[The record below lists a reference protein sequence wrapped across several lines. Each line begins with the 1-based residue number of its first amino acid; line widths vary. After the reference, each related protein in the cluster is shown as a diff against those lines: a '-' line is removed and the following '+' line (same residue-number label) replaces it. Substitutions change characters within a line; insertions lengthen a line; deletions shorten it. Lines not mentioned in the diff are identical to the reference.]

1 MRKILTLS
9 RVAAVCSLGVLAV
22 ACGSDDITSDN
33 TTATSSAT
41 TEEIVTADTVGPTS
55 TTSPPGT
62 TTPAGTNSNDELPT
76 IVVTT
81 NILGDIVTQ
90 TVGDLAEV
98 EVIMP
103 VGADPHD
110 FAPSARQAESMENAD
125 LLVTNGAGF
134 EEGMLV
140 ILEQVESSGTPVFSF
155 ADQIELIEFSG
166 EAHSDEEKPTGT
178 DDAGHDHAHDDEE
191 KPTGTDEAGHSEDE
205 EHNHSGKDAHIWTD
219 PSRMITAVEAFGVEF
234 ASLDGVDAAAVAAQV
249 QSYVD
254 ELIALD
260 AEMESTL
267 STIPAEQRVLV
278 TNHEVFGYFA
288 NRFSFEVVGAV
299 IPSSTTN
306 AEPSTAEVEALV
318 ELIEQ
323 EQIPAI
329 FADTS
334 SPTRLAEAIAS
345 SASGDVQV
353 VALYSESLGEP
364 GSGADTFLTMM
375 ATNAKLIADALAPA

>member
-22 ACGSDDITSDN
+22 ACGSDDTTSDN

-41 TEEIVTADTVGPTS
+41 TEEIVTADTVGATS

-62 TTPAGTNSNDELPT
+62 TTPADTIPNVELPT

-103 VGADPHD
+103 AGADPHD

-155 ADQIELIEFSG
+155 ADQIELIEFSD
-166 EAHSDEEKPTGT
+166 EAD
-178 DDAGHDHAHDDEE
+178 HDHDHGHSHDDEE
-191 KPTGTDEAGHSEDE
+191 KPVGTDEAGHSKDE
-205 EHNHSGKDAHIWTD
+205 EHNHSGKDGHIWTD

-234 ASLDGVDAAAVAAQV
+234 ASLDGVDAAAVASQV

-260 AEMESTL
+260 VEMESTL

-318 ELIEQ
+318 ALIEQ

-345 SASGDVQV
+345 SAGGDVQV

-364 GSGADTFLTMM
+364 GSGADTYLTMM
-375 ATNAKLIADALAPA
+375 ATNAKLIAEALTTA

>member
-9 RVAAVCSLGVLAV
+9 RVAAVCALSVLTV
-22 ACGSDDITSDN
+22 ACGSDDSTSDN
-33 TTATSSAT
+33 TDNGDAA
-41 TEEIVTADTVGPTS
+41 
-55 TTSPPGT
+55 GT
-62 TTPAGTNSNDELPT
+62 TTPADTSSNGELPT

-90 TVGDLAEV
+90 AVGDLAEV
-98 EVIMP
+98 EVVMP

-134 EEGMLV
+134 EEGMREV
-140 ILEQVESSGTPVFSF
+140 IEQVESSGTPVFSF
-155 ADQIELIEFSG
+155 ADQVELIEFSG
-166 EAHSDEEKPTGT
+166 EGHIG
-178 DDAGHDHAHDDEE
+178 DD
-191 KPTGTDEAGHSEDE
+191 P
-205 EHNHSGKDAHIWTD
+205 HIWND

-234 ASLDGVDAAAVAAQV
+234 ASLGGVDAAAVEAQV

-254 ELIALD
+254 ELTALD
-260 AEMESTL
+260 AEMEDTL

-278 TNHEVFGYFA
+278 TNHVVFGYFA
-288 NRFSFEVVGAV
+288 DRFSFEVVGAV

-318 ELIEQ
+318 ALIEQ

-334 SPTRLAEAIAS
+334 SPTRLAGAIAS

-364 GSGADTFLTMM
+364 GSGADSYLTMM
-375 ATNAKLIADALAPA
+375 ATNATLIADALIPA

>member
-9 RVAAVCSLGVLAV
+9 RFAAVCSLGVLAV
-22 ACGSDDITSDN
+22 ACGTEDTTSDN

-41 TEEIVTADTVGPTS
+41 TEEIVTSDTVGAPS
-55 TTSPPGT
+55 TTSPPST
-62 TTPAGTNSNDELPT
+62 TTPADTSSTDELPT

-140 ILEQVESSGTPVFSF
+140 IIEQVESSGTPVFSF
-155 ADQIELIEFSG
+155 ADQIELIQFPEKQSG
-166 EAHSDEEKPTGT
+166 EEHSGEGHS
-178 DDAGHDHAHDDEE
+178 HDHDHDDEE

-205 EHNHSGKDAHIWTD
+205 EHSHSGDDSHIWTD

-234 ASLDGVDAAAVAAQV
+234 ASLDGVDAAAVEAQV

-254 ELIALD
+254 DLVALD
-260 AEMESTL
+260 AEMEATL

-318 ELIEQ
+318 ALIQQ

-353 VALYSESLGEP
+353 VALFSESLGEP
-364 GSGADTFLTMM
+364 GSGADTYLTMM
-375 ATNAKLIADALAPA
+375 ATNATLIADALTRA

>member
-9 RVAAVCSLGVLAV
+9 RVAAVCALSVLTV
-22 ACGSDDITSDN
+22 ACGSDDSTSDN
-33 TTATSSAT
+33 TDNGDAAGATTAADTSSN
-41 TEEIVTADTVGPTS
+41 G
-55 TTSPPGT
+55 
-62 TTPAGTNSNDELPT
+62 ELPT

-90 TVGDLAEV
+90 AVGDLAEV
-98 EVIMP
+98 EVVMP

-134 EEGMLV
+134 EEGMREV
-140 ILEQVESSGTPVFSF
+140 IEQVESSGTPVFSF
-155 ADQIELIEFSG
+155 ADQVELIEFSG
-166 EAHSDEEKPTGT
+166 EEHIG
-178 DDAGHDHAHDDEE
+178 DD
-191 KPTGTDEAGHSEDE
+191 P
-205 EHNHSGKDAHIWTD
+205 HIWND

-234 ASLDGVDAAAVAAQV
+234 ASLGGVDAAAVEAQV

-254 ELIALD
+254 ELTALD
-260 AEMESTL
+260 AEMEDTL

-278 TNHEVFGYFA
+278 TNHVVFGYFA
-288 NRFSFEVVGAV
+288 DHFSFEVVGAV

-318 ELIEQ
+318 ALIEQ

-334 SPTRLAEAIAS
+334 SHSRLAGAIAS

-364 GSGADTFLTMM
+364 GSGADSYLTMM
-375 ATNAKLIADALAPA
+375 ATNATLIADALIPA

>member
-9 RVAAVCSLGVLAV
+9 RVAAVCSLSVLTV
-22 ACGSDDITSDN
+22 ACGSDDSTSDD
-33 TTATSSAT
+33 TTATSSETA
-41 TEEIVTADTVGPTS
+41 EEIVTADTVDAAG
-55 TTSPPGT
+55 TTSPSGT
-62 TTPAGTNSNDELPT
+62 TTPADTSSNDELPT

-134 EEGMLV
+134 EEGMLEV
-140 ILEQVESSGTPVFSF
+140 IEQVESSGTPVFSF

-166 EAHSDEEKPTGT
+166 AEHSEEEKTPSGTIDADRSDEEHIG
-178 DDAGHDHAHDDEE
+178 DD
-191 KPTGTDEAGHSEDE
+191 P
-205 EHNHSGKDAHIWTD
+205 HIWTD

-234 ASLDGVDAAAVAAQV
+234 ASLDGADAAAVEAQV

-254 ELIALD
+254 ELTALD
-260 AEMESTL
+260 AEMDATL
-267 STIPAEQRVLV
+267 STVPAEQRVLV

-288 NRFSFEVVGAV
+288 DRFSFEIVGAI

-318 ELIEQ
+318 ALIEQ

-345 SASGDVQV
+345 SASGDVRV

-364 GSGADTFLTMM
+364 GSGADTYLTMM
-375 ATNAKLIADALAPA
+375 ATNATLIADALTPA

>member
-22 ACGSDDITSDN
+22 ACGSDDTTSDN

-41 TEEIVTADTVGPTS
+41 TEEIVTADTVGATS

-62 TTPAGTNSNDELPT
+62 TTPADTIPNVELPT

-103 VGADPHD
+103 AGADPHD

-155 ADQIELIEFSG
+155 ADQIELIEFSDD
-166 EAHSDEEKPTGT
+166 EHSDEEHSDEEHSDEEKPTGT
-178 DDAGHDHAHDDEE
+178 AA
-191 KPTGTDEAGHSEDE
+191 E
-205 EHNHSGKDAHIWTD
+205 EHSGGDPHIWTD

-234 ASLDGVDAAAVAAQV
+234 ASLDGVDAAAVEAQV
-249 QSYVD
+249 QSFVD

-260 AEMESTL
+260 AEMDATL

-288 NRFSFEVVGAV
+288 DRFAFEVVGAV

-318 ELIEQ
+318 ALIEQ

-364 GSGADTFLTMM
+364 GSGADTYITMM

>member
-1 MRKILTLS
+1 MRKILTLI
-9 RVAAVCSLGVLAV
+9 RVAVVCSLGALVV
-22 ACGSDDITSDN
+22 ACGSGDTTSDD
-33 TTATSSAT
+33 TTSD
-41 TEEIVTADTVGPTS
+41 VTGAADTVEADGM
-55 TTSPPGT
+55 TSPADT
-62 TTPAGTNSNDELPT
+62 SSNDTLPT

-90 TVGDLAEV
+90 TIGDLADV

-134 EEGMLV
+134 EQGMLV

-155 ADQIELIEFSG
+155 ADQIELIEFS
-166 EAHSDEEKPTGT
+166 
-178 DDAGHDHAHDDEE
+178 DDAGHSE
-191 KPTGTDEAGHSEDE
+191 KGHSGD
-205 EHNHSGKDAHIWTD
+205 DPHIWTD

-234 ASLDGVDAAAVAAQV
+234 ASLDGVDAPAVEAQV

-254 ELIALD
+254 ELTALD
-260 AEMESTL
+260 AEMDATL
-267 STIPAEQRVLV
+267 SSVPVEQRVLV

-288 NRFSFEVVGAV
+288 DRFDFEVVGAV

-318 ELIEQ
+318 ALIEQ

-345 SASGDVQV
+345 SASGDVTV
-353 VALYSESLGEP
+353 VELYSESLGEP
-364 GSGADTFLTMM
+364 GSGADTYLTMM
-375 ATNAKLIADALAPA
+375 ATNATLVSDALSPA

>member
-9 RVAAVCSLGVLAV
+9 RVAAVCALSVLTV
-22 ACGSDDITSDN
+22 ACGSDDSTSDN
-33 TTATSSAT
+33 TDNGDAA
-41 TEEIVTADTVGPTS
+41 
-55 TTSPPGT
+55 GT
-62 TTPAGTNSNDELPT
+62 TTPADTSSNGELPT

-90 TVGDLAEV
+90 AVGNLAEV
-98 EVIMP
+98 EVVMP

-134 EEGMLV
+134 EEGMREV
-140 ILEQVESSGTPVFSF
+140 IEQVESSGTPVFSF
-155 ADQIELIEFSG
+155 ADQVELIDVSG
-166 EAHSDEEKPTGT
+166 EEHIG
-178 DDAGHDHAHDDEE
+178 DD
-191 KPTGTDEAGHSEDE
+191 P
-205 EHNHSGKDAHIWTD
+205 HIWND

-234 ASLDGVDAAAVAAQV
+234 ASLGGVDAAAVEAQV

-254 ELIALD
+254 ELTALD
-260 AEMESTL
+260 AEMDATL
-267 STIPAEQRVLV
+267 STTPAEQRVLV
-278 TNHEVFGYFA
+278 TNHVVFGYFA
-288 NRFSFEVVGAV
+288 DRFSFEVVGAV

-318 ELIEQ
+318 ALIEQ

-334 SPTRLAEAIAS
+334 SPSRLAGAIAS

-364 GSGADTFLTMM
+364 GSGADSYLTMM
-375 ATNAKLIADALAPA
+375 ATNATLIADALIPA

>member
-22 ACGSDDITSDN
+22 ACGSDDIASDN

-41 TEEIVTADTVGPTS
+41 TEEIVTADTVGAPS

-62 TTPAGTNSNDELPT
+62 TTPAETSSNDELPM

-166 EAHSDEEKPTGT
+166 EEHSDEEHSDEEHSDEEKPTGT
-178 DDAGHDHAHDDEE
+178 DAKAEE
-191 KPTGTDEAGHSEDE
+191 E
-205 EHNHSGKDAHIWTD
+205 EHSGGDPHIWTD

-234 ASLDGVDAAAVAAQV
+234 ASLDGVDAAAVEAQV

-260 AEMESTL
+260 AEMDATL

-288 NRFSFEVVGAV
+288 DRFAFEVVGAV

-306 AEPSTAEVEALV
+306 AEPSSAEVEALV
-318 ELIEQ
+318 ALIEQ

-364 GSGADTFLTMM
+364 GSGADTYIDMM
-375 ATNAKLIADALAPA
+375 ATNAKLIADALTPA

>member
-1 MRKILTLS
+1 
-9 RVAAVCSLGVLAV
+9 VGVLAV
-22 ACGSDDITSDN
+22 ACGSDDTTSDA
-33 TTATSSAT
+33 TTAPTIA
-41 TEEIVTADTVGPTS
+41 EVATADTSDTTADVS
-55 TTSPPGT
+55 TTSPADT
-62 TTPAGTNSNDELPT
+62 TTPADTSPDVELPT

-140 ILEQVESSGTPVFSF
+140 VIEQVESTGTPVFSF
-155 ADQIELIEFSG
+155 ADNISLLQFAAKEEHSESDDDHDHDHDHGG
-166 EAHSDEEKPTGT
+166 EEEKPEGTDAEHSDEEHSDAEHS
-178 DDAGHDHAHDDEE
+178 DD
-191 KPTGTDEAGHSEDE
+191 
-205 EHNHSGKDAHIWTD
+205 EHNHSGDDPHIWTD
-219 PSRMITAVEAFGVEF
+219 PSRMITAVEAFGAEF
-234 ASLDGVDAAAVAAQV
+234 ALLDGVDAAAVEAQV
-249 QSYVD
+249 QSYID

-260 AEMESTL
+260 AEMETTL

-288 NRFSFEVVGAV
+288 DRFAFEVVGAV

-306 AEPSTAEVEALV
+306 AEPSTAEVEELV
-318 ELIEQ
+318 ALIEQ

-345 SASGDVQV
+345 SAGGAVEV
-353 VALYSESLGEP
+353 VLLYSESLGEP
-364 GSGADTFLTMM
+364 GSGADTYLTMM
-375 ATNAKLIADALAPA
+375 ATNATLIADALTPA

>member
-9 RVAAVCSLGVLAV
+9 RVAAICSLGVLAV
-22 ACGSDDITSDN
+22 ACGSDDTTSDN
-33 TTATSSAT
+33 TSAT
-41 TEEIVTADTVGPTS
+41 PSETTVEIVTADTAGTTGPTD
-55 TTSPPGT
+55 TS
-62 TTPAGTNSNDELPT
+62 SNDELPT

-103 VGADPHD
+103 AGADPHD

-155 ADQIELIEFSG
+155 AEQIELIEFFG
-166 EAHSDEEKPTGT
+166 EEHSDDEHSDDQHSDEEHSDEEPKPSGT
-178 DDAGHDHAHDDEE
+178 DDADH
-191 KPTGTDEAGHSEDE
+191 SSE
-205 EHNHSGKDAHIWTD
+205 EHSGGDPHIWND

-234 ASLDGVDAAAVAAQV
+234 ASLDGVDAAAVEAQV

-254 ELIALD
+254 KLIALD
-260 AEMESTL
+260 AEMENTL

-288 NRFSFEVVGAV
+288 DRFSFEVVGAV

-306 AEPSTAEVEALV
+306 AESSTAEVEALV
-318 ELIEQ
+318 DLIEQ

-345 SASGDVQV
+345 SASGEVRV

-364 GSGADTFLTMM
+364 GSGADTYLTMM
-375 ATNAKLIADALAPA
+375 ATNATLIADSLTPA

>member
-1 MRKILTLS
+1 M
-9 RVAAVCSLGVLAV
+9 GVLAV
-22 ACGSDDITSDN
+22 ACGSDDTTSDA
-33 TTATSSAT
+33 TTAPTIA
-41 TEEIVTADTVGPTS
+41 EVATADTSDTTADVS
-55 TTSPPGT
+55 TTSPADT
-62 TTPAGTNSNDELPT
+62 TTPADTSPDVELPT

-140 ILEQVESSGTPVFSF
+140 VIEQVESTGTPVFSF
-155 ADQIELIEFSG
+155 ADNISLLQFAAKEEHSESDDDHDHDHDHGG
-166 EAHSDEEKPTGT
+166 EEEKPEGTDAEHSDEEHSDAEHS
-178 DDAGHDHAHDDEE
+178 DD
-191 KPTGTDEAGHSEDE
+191 
-205 EHNHSGKDAHIWTD
+205 EHNHSGDDPHIWTD
-219 PSRMITAVEAFGVEF
+219 PSRMITAVEAFGAEF
-234 ASLDGVDAAAVAAQV
+234 ALLDGVDAAAVEAQV
-249 QSYVD
+249 QSYID

-260 AEMESTL
+260 AEMETTL

-288 NRFSFEVVGAV
+288 DRFAFEVVGAV

-306 AEPSTAEVEALV
+306 AEPSTAEVEELV
-318 ELIEQ
+318 ALIEQ

-345 SASGDVQV
+345 SAGGAVEV
-353 VALYSESLGEP
+353 VLLYSESLGEP
-364 GSGADTFLTMM
+364 GSGADTYLTMM
-375 ATNAKLIADALAPA
+375 ATNATLIADALTPA

>member
-9 RVAAVCSLGVLAV
+9 RVAAVCALSVLTV
-22 ACGSDDITSDN
+22 ACGSDDSTSDN
-33 TTATSSAT
+33 TDNGDAA
-41 TEEIVTADTVGPTS
+41 
-55 TTSPPGT
+55 GT
-62 TTPAGTNSNDELPT
+62 TTPADTSSNGELPT

-90 TVGDLAEV
+90 AVGDLAEV

-134 EEGMLV
+134 EEGMREV
-140 ILEQVESSGTPVFSF
+140 IEQVESSGTPVFSF
-155 ADQIELIEFSG
+155 ADQVELIEFSG
-166 EAHSDEEKPTGT
+166 EGHIG
-178 DDAGHDHAHDDEE
+178 DD
-191 KPTGTDEAGHSEDE
+191 P
-205 EHNHSGKDAHIWTD
+205 HIWND

-234 ASLDGVDAAAVAAQV
+234 ASLGGVDAAAVEAQV

-254 ELIALD
+254 ELTALD
-260 AEMESTL
+260 AEMEDTL

-278 TNHEVFGYFA
+278 TNHVVFGYFA
-288 NRFSFEVVGAV
+288 DRFSFEVVGAV

-318 ELIEQ
+318 ALIEQ

-334 SPTRLAEAIAS
+334 SPSRLAGAIAS

-364 GSGADTFLTMM
+364 GSGADSYLTMM
-375 ATNAKLIADALAPA
+375 ATNATLIADALIPA

>member
-9 RVAAVCSLGVLAV
+9 RVAAVCALSVLTV
-22 ACGSDDITSDN
+22 ACGSDDSTSDN
-33 TTATSSAT
+33 TDNADAADTTTAADTSSN
-41 TEEIVTADTVGPTS
+41 G
-55 TTSPPGT
+55 
-62 TTPAGTNSNDELPT
+62 ELPT

-90 TVGDLAEV
+90 AVGDLAEV
-98 EVIMP
+98 EVVMP

-134 EEGMLV
+134 EEGMREV
-140 ILEQVESSGTPVFSF
+140 IEQVESSGTPVFSF
-155 ADQIELIEFSG
+155 ADQVELIEFSG
-166 EAHSDEEKPTGT
+166 EE
-178 DDAGHDHAHDDEE
+178 
-191 KPTGTDEAGHSEDE
+191 HSEGDP
-205 EHNHSGKDAHIWTD
+205 HIWND
-219 PSRMITAVEAFGVEF
+219 PSRMITAVDAFGVEF
-234 ASLDGVDAAAVAAQV
+234 ASLGGVDAAAVEAQV

-254 ELIALD
+254 ELTALD
-260 AEMESTL
+260 AEMEDTL

-278 TNHEVFGYFA
+278 TNHVVFGYFA
-288 NRFSFEVVGAV
+288 DRFSFEVVGAV

-318 ELIEQ
+318 ALIEQ

-334 SPTRLAEAIAS
+334 SPTRLAGAIAS

-364 GSGADTFLTMM
+364 GSGADSYLTMM
-375 ATNAKLIADALAPA
+375 ATNATLIADALIPA